1 MIAVG
6 TAQWYWRIQ
15 LAGWSL
21 ILYHFL
27 VMQSVNCLTAPLSK
41 QRASCMHWHLK
52 NKAPHIER
60 AMHYLHAY
68 CEYHG
73 LGLMPLLT
81 PVKDASVLLRKSG

>member
-41 QRASCMHWHLK
+41 QRASCMHWHLNYNISKERFNVYK
-52 NKAPHIER
+52 NFSHQQIKPLISNEPCIIFTHIVSITGS
-60 AMHYLHAY
+60 A
-68 CEYHG
+68 
-73 LGLMPLLT
+73 
-81 PVKDASVLLRKSG
+81 